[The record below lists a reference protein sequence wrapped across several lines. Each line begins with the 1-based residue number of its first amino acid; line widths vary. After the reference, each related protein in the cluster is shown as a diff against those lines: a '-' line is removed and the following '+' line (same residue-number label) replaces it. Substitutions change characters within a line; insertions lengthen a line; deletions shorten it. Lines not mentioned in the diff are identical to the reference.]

1 MFWSGSE
8 ESSLHLWEQLSVD
21 FNWRHVCCLKNFI
34 LAPDKS
40 HGQLF
45 PLKLLTGLFILF
57 SNIREKK
64 KTNVLRK

>member
-21 FNWRHVCCLKNFI
+21 FNWRHVCLKNFI

-45 PLKLLTGLFILF
+45 PLKLSTGLFILF